1 MARGGTMRER
11 DARAPVHVHA
21 ELSATIQYSC
31 AHERGS
37 EGTGRGR
44 LTGPVEYASDPDRP
58 RPPAAALELPQ
69 PAMSPDGDPLL
80 HPQYFSPST

>member
-1 MARGGTMRER
+1 MRER

-44 LTGPVEYASDPDRP
+44 LTGPVDHASYPDRP